1 VERALVSL
9 LGRFT
14 YVAIF
19 AVLCAAGL
27 GAPVSEDLVLLVGGG
42 LAAQGVTELWPSLAT
57 GYAGV
62 VMGDILIHQ
71 WGKRLGPAAYEHRLV
86 RKVLSVERQQ
96 KLGAQFERHGGWTV
110 VVARHLP
117 GLRAPVFFLSGAAGV
132 PLWKFVVCDA
142 ASSAVT
148 VPIVVLLGYYF
159 GEHLD
164 EIRRRIHHAQWIIG
178 AAAALAVVAFWI
190 VRRRRRA
197 RLP

>member
-27 GAPVSEDLVLLVGGG
+27 GAPISEDLVLLIGGG
-42 LAAQGVTELWPSLAT
+42 LAARGVTDLWPSLAT
-57 GYAGV
+57 GYGGV
-62 VMGDILIHQ
+62 VIGDVLIHQ

-86 RKVLSVERQQ
+86 RKVLSVERQER
-96 KLGAQFERHGGWTV
+96 LRSHFARHGGWTV

-117 GLRAPVFFLSGAAGV
+117 GLRAPVFFLSGSSGV

-148 VPIVVLLGYYF
+148 VPIVVMLGFYF

-164 EIRRRIHHAQWIIG
+164 DMRRRLHHAQWAVG
-178 AAAALAVVAFWI
+178 AAVVAFVVAFWI
-190 VRRRRRA
+190 VRRRRRS
-197 RLP
+197 RFR